1 MKKHQKVALGLLSA
15 LVLMLTACGGGGDTD
30 DSGGGSSSGGNASGE
45 NTLVVGMDSDLKTL
59 DPAHGYEVYG
69 NMIYYALYDNLYRTY
84 DSSTPEPSL
93 AEEHELDDTQTVHTF
108 KLKEGVKF
116 SSGNELT
123 SKDVAF
129 SINRTKNLKSNTSH
143 HTENVKSVET
153 PDDQTVVI
161 TLNEPD
167 AAFLVKL
174 ANNSFAVMDSEVV
187 KEHGGTDGEDAATK
201 DTAEEW
207 LNQNSAGSGAY
218 VLSEWKQNVE
228 VVLER
233 NEEYWGEVKNDKVI
247 CKEIPDVNTQIQ
259 NLKQGD
265 IDIALGVGVDNASQ
279 LEGQDG
285 VELKNYTGTT
295 STFLLMNDDPE
306 IGGPMA
312 DAKVQEAVRL
322 AINYKELLEI
332 CGDKAVLPLNIVP
345 KGFTGAL
352 EKESD
357 YMDLDKAKK
366 LMEEAGYKDG
376 FEVKFTVANFDTEGM
391 SWTTIG
397 QKIKDD
403 LSKIGINA
411 KIETSEIGVVIDS
424 YREGKEQFL
433 LMHWHPDYMDIN
445 NQLAFLPGETVG
457 ERANWPDPSDGK
469 IGELQKTIETES
481 DEDKRAAASEEL
493 QELLDKDMPYA
504 LLVQHPKVLA
514 YRSNLDGVN
523 YYEVQKINFQ
533 DVAIN

>member
-1 MKKHQKVALGLLSA
+1 MKKSKKFALTLVSLLA
-15 LVLMLTACGGGGDTD
+15 LTLTACGGGGDTD
-30 DSGGGSSSGGNASGE
+30 DSGGGSGGGSANGE
-45 NTLVVGMDSDLKTL
+45 NTLVVGMDSDLKTM
-59 DPAHGYEVYG
+59 DPARGYEVYG
-69 NMIYYALYDNLYRTY
+69 NMMYYAMYDYLYKTY
-84 DSSTPEPSL
+84 ESSTPEPSL
-93 AEEHELDDTQTVHTF
+93 AESHELDDTQTVHTF
-108 KLKEGVKF
+108 KIKKDVKF
-116 SSGNELT
+116 SSGNPLT

-153 PDDQTVVI
+153 PDDHTVVI

-174 ANNSFAVMDSEVV
+174 ANNAFAIVDSEVV
-187 KEHGGTDGEDAATK
+187 KEHGGTDAEDASSA

-228 VVLER
+228 VVLEK
-233 NEEYWGEVKNDKVI
+233 NENYWGEVKNDKVI

-259 NLKQGD
+259 NVKQGD

-279 LEGQDG
+279 LEDQDG
-285 VELKNYTGTT
+285 VDLKSYTGTT
-295 STFLLMNDDPE
+295 TTFLLMNDDPE
-306 IGGPMA
+306 IGKEMA
-312 DAKVQEAVRL
+312 DPKVQEAVRR

-332 CGDKAVLPLNIVP
+332 CGDGAVLPLNIVP

-352 EKESD
+352 EKAKD
-357 YMDLDKAKK
+357 YQDVDKAKQ

-376 FEVKFTVANFDTEGM
+376 FDVKFTVPNFDTEGM
-391 SWTTIG
+391 SWTTMG

-411 KIETSEIGVVIDS
+411 KIETAEIGVAIDS

-433 LMHWHPDYMDIN
+433 FMHWHPDFPDIN

-457 ERANWPDPSDGK
+457 ERAKWSDPSDGK
-469 IGELQKTIETES
+469 LDELKKTVQTES
-481 DEDKRAAASEEL
+481 DEEKRVAASEEL
-493 QELLDKDMPYA
+493 QKLLDQQMPFA

-533 DVAIN
+533 DIAVK